1 MLGLILDKLYENESL
16 LNELQGENINLFYI
30 DISRP
35 IINNSLPTFPVN
47 EVFGFRGTLVA
58 TSLATA
64 NIALKTNARKVYYV
78 QDMEW
83 VKNPDFFENRLD
95 ILANPDI
102 TYIAAG
108 EDVQRGLAA
117 WGTSAQIIRPVEFKK
132 ILNV

>member
-1 MLGLILDKLYENESL
+1 MLGLIVDKIENH
-16 LNELQGENINLFYI
+16 ENIIKEVQSCHVNIFYI

-78 QDMEW
+78 QDLEW
-83 VKNPDFFENRLD
+83 VKNPDFFENQLD
-95 ILANPDI
+95 ILANPAI